1 MNAKIRESDAAE
13 IDAFCD
19 QLWLEDGLSPLSL
32 LAYRSDLSHLA
43 AWLAEKN
50 AEFLKD
56 ATELNLHLFLADFS
70 AKSRASSQSRYL
82 ASFRRF
88 FQYLVL
94 NKMRDDNPTEILKN
108 PTKMQGLP
116 KILSESEVENLLA
129 APDLETPIG
138 VRDRAMLE
146 VLYAT
151 GLRVSELVNLTLAN
165 LSLTEGV
172 LRVIG
177 KGDKE
182 RLVPL
187 GEVAVDYVSRYLKT
201 ARPIFSRADVSTN
214 AVFLSARHGRAMTRQ
229 GFWLIIKD
237 YAKKAGIL
245 EKRLSPHV
253 LRHAFAT
260 HLINHGADLRSVQL
274 LLGHSNIAT
283 TQIYTHVANQRLKD
297 LHQKHHPR
305 G

>member
-1 MNAKIRESDAAE
+1 
-13 IDAFCD
+13 
-19 QLWLEDGLSPLSL
+19 
-32 LAYRSDLSHLA
+32 
-43 AWLAEKN
+43 
-50 AEFLKD
+50 
-56 ATELNLHLFLADFS
+56 
-70 AKSRASSQSRYL
+70 
-82 ASFRRF
+82 
-88 FQYLVL
+88 
-94 NKMRDDNPTEILKN
+94 
-108 PTKMQGLP
+108 MQGLP
-116 KILSESEVENLLA
+116 KILSESEVENLLN

-138 VRDRAMLE
+138 IRDRAMLE

-201 ARPIFSRADVSTN
+201 ARPIFSRADVATN